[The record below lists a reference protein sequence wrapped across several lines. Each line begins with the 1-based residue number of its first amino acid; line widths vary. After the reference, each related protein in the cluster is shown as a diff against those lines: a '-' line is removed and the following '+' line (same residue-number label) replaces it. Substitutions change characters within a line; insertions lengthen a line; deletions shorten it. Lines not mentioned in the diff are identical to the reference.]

1 VSKALA
7 LVPVVDLLV
16 AALFDL
22 DMITPNA
29 LIQDDSFSKKY
40 LQ

>member
-1 VSKALA
+1 
-7 LVPVVDLLV
+7 V
-16 AALFDL
+16 AALFDM

-29 LIQDDSFSKKY
+29 LIQDNSFSKKY